1 MVTIGHP
8 EDDAE
13 LYLDLEVDGLLAL
26 TGDLEVAMNLARSVV
41 TELTLSPLADTL
53 RVIAIGDVADPGA
66 EVLEHLTVA
75 DSWESI
81 TDDVRSW
88 TVQSHDV
95 LAENGWANAFVARG
109 SEPDHD
115 GLVAVAVVADRPP
128 PEALSAALREALPCA
143 ISVVV
148 VGSFDGAR
156 ATIRC
161 EPDALNFDTVDLACS
176 PQELEP
182 DELAA
187 MARLQIGRAHV

>member
-1 MVTIGHP
+1 MMRRPPRSTRP
-8 EDDAE
+8 DT
-13 LYLDLEVDGLLAL
+13 LFPYTTLCRS
-26 TGDLEVAMNLARSVV
+26 ARSVV

-88 TVQSHDV
+88 AVQSHDV

-156 ATIRC
+156 ATIERKSAGWGKRGSARG
-161 EPDALNFDTVDLACS
+161 EP
-176 PQELEP
+176 
-182 DELAA
+182 
-187 MARLQIGRAHV
+187 GG